1 MPKILLPIVGL
12 ALVAAAA
19 LAASR
24 TEASV
29 SITPQSLRAALGDT
43 SIAEQAAVKC
53 AHRRV
58 CRPGQGCAWRKVCKR
73 W

>member
-12 ALVAAAA
+12 AMVTAAT

-24 TEASV
+24 TDASV
-29 SITPQSLRAALGDT
+29 SITAESLRAALGGT
-43 SIAEQAAVKC
+43 SIAEPAAVKC
-53 AHRRV
+53 ANRRV

>member
-19 LAASR
+19 LASR

-29 SITPQSLRAALGDT
+29 LITPESLRATLGDT